1 MKVRQATVRDAPAVL
16 AIYNHQ
22 VLNTTSTFDLVPRT
36 LPEQETYILERTG
49 GLRLL
54 VAEDDDGQI
63 AGFAGLSFYRDRPGY
78 RTTVENSIYVDVDHH
93 RQGVGDL
100 LMSELVNE
108 ARLSGFHTI
117 VARIA
122 DAQTASTELHQKHG
136 FELIG
141 VERQVGRKL
150 GRWRDVAI
158 MQLML

>member
-22 VLNTTSTFDLVPRT
+22 VLNSASTFDLVPRT
-36 LPEQETYILERTG
+36 LHEQETYILERTG
-49 GLRLL
+49 GLRML
-54 VAEDDDGQI
+54 VAETDDGRI

-78 RTTVENSIYVDVDHH
+78 RTTVENSIYVDVEHH
-93 RQGVGDL
+93 RQGVASL
-100 LMSELVNE
+100 LMSELISE
-108 ARLSGFHTI
+108 ARLGGFHTI

-122 DAQTASTELHQKHG
+122 DAQEASTELHRKHG
-136 FELIG
+136 FEQIG
-141 VERQVGRKL
+141 IERQVGRKL

>member
-1 MKVRQATVRDAPAVL
+1 MKVRQATVLDAPAVL

-36 LPEQETYILERTG
+36 LVEQEAYILERTG

-54 VAEDDDGQI
+54 VAEADDGRI

-93 RQGVGDL
+93 RQGVGDI
-100 LMSELVNE
+100 LMSELINE
-108 ARLSGFHTI
+108 ARLGGFHTI

-122 DAQTASTELHQKHG
+122 DAQTASTKLHQKHG

-141 VERQVGRKL
+141 TERQVGRKL